1 MKEEN
6 NLNLEEKETE
16 KEVNKQDVKQT
27 INKAAKKK
35 KQASWVWPVKVLV
48 ISLFLSLAFSVM
60 SEFVLDS
67 VGIIVSFA
75 ILLFLWVFGVV
86 SDMIGVAAASSS
98 LEPFN
103 AMCSRKIRGAKEA
116 KFLVKNSEKVSSI
129 CNDVIGDIC
138 GILSGA
144 AGAVIA
150 VKLTTESM
158 SSSVEVLIAASVSAA
173 IAGLTIFGKAIMKK
187 FAMDNSTKVML
198 TVGKFLSLFT
208 KKQKSSKND
217 KNN

>member
-6 NLNLEEKETE
+6 NLNLQENTEKETT
-16 KEVNKQDVKQT
+16 KQDVKQPLS
-27 INKAAKKK
+27 KAVKKK
-35 KQASWVWPVKVLV
+35 KQSSWVWPIKVLV
-48 ISLFLSLAFSVM
+48 ISLCLSLAFSVM

-67 VGIIVSFA
+67 VGIVVSFV

-98 LEPFN
+98 IEPFN
-103 AMCSRKIRGAKEA
+103 AMCSRKVRGAKEA

-150 VKLTTESM
+150 VKLTAAGM
-158 SSSVEVLIAASVSAA
+158 SNSVEILIAASVSAA
-173 IAGLTIFGKAIMKK
+173 IAGLTIFGKAVMKK
-187 FAMDNSTKVML
+187 FAIDNSTKVL
-198 TVGKFLSLFT
+198 LSVGKFLSIFT
-208 KKQKSSKND
+208 KKTKIK
-217 KNN
+217 